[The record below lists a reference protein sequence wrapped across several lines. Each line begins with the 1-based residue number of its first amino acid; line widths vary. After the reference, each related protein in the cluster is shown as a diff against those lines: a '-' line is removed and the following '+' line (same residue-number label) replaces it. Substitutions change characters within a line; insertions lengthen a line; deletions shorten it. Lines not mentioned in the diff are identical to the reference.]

1 MKILQAIR
9 KGLEFVVLLP
19 IYFYRAAISP
29 LTPPSCRY
37 TPTCSEYAI
46 QAIKKHG
53 IFRGIYLGTKRIL
66 SCNPWGGSGYDPVPE
81 KFSFRK
87 QKPKEE
93 ENI

>member
-1 MKILQAIR
+1 MKILKTIR
-9 KGLEFVVLLP
+9 KGLEFVVLIP

-53 IFRGIYLGTKRIL
+53 IFKGIYLGTKRIL

-81 KFSFRK
+81 KFNFTK

-93 ENI
+93 DNL